1 MKDLTGQKFNNLT
14 VLEFSHRKGTS
25 YFWKCKCDC
34 GKEVIVQYAHLRSG
48 NTQSCGCLNRKL
60 ASIRAKENLQ
70 KTYQNN
76 LSRTRLYRIWVG
88 MKRRCYDEKSHNYK
102 YYGQRG
108 ITICQEWLNN
118 FLVFHSWAVNNGYQ
132 EHLTIDRI
140 NVNGNYEPLNCRWAT
155 YKEQNNNK
163 RKDILKQ

>member
-1 MKDLTGQKFNNLT
+1 
-14 VLEFSHRKGTS
+14 
-25 YFWKCKCDC
+25 
-34 GKEVIVQYAHLRSG
+34 
-48 NTQSCGCLNRKL
+48 
-60 ASIRAKENLQ
+60 
-70 KTYQNN
+70 
-76 LSRTRLYRIWVG
+76 

-163 RKDILKQ
+163 RKDILNQ